1 MTVVRTG
8 TPRVVL
14 ACDFFQK
21 YTAGLADGLAQA
33 GAAVTLLTRDHGLE
47 FGGDADEARRQVD
60 RRLGGRVEVVRLPG
74 RVRDPT
80 ALGALAR
87 ARWATRRPRG
97 VVHLQDRILN
107 DPRLVLAAGVRPGRY
122 ALTVHDPVPH
132 PGDARRAGRK
142 AAADR
147 RLLRGA
153 ALLFVHADALRDE
166 LVDVEAPRA
175 PVVVVPHGADP
186 PEVARLPDD
195 PTLLFFGRLSH
206 YKGLDV
212 LLDAMDR
219 VWAHVPRTRL
229 VIAGEGDL
237 PSHPALSDRRVVVRR
252 EHVPESDVSALFAEA
267 TALVLPYRQASQS
280 GVGSLAKSYGRA
292 SIVTRLGGLPELV
305 SDGSGVVVAPEDPAA
320 LADAAVRMFA
330 EPGLAETLGR
340 RGAERLAQTSSWR
353 RVAELTLDAYRHAG
367 LLG

>member
-1 MTVVRTG
+1 MAHASAPKVT
-8 TPRVVL
+8 L

-21 YTAGLADGLAQA
+21 YTAGLADGLAGA
-33 GAAVTLLTRDHGLE
+33 GADVTLLTRDHGLE
-47 FGGDADEARRQVD
+47 FGGDAEEARREVD
-60 RRLGGRVEVVRLPG
+60 RRLAGRARVVRLPG
-74 RVRDPT
+74 RVRDPK
-80 ALGALAR
+80 ALRAVVAAR
-87 ARWATRRPRG
+87 VAIHRARG

-107 DPRLVLAAGVRPGRY
+107 DPRLVLAAGARPRRY

-132 PGDARRAGRK
+132 PGDAAREGRK

-147 RLLRGA
+147 QLLHRA
-153 ALLFVHADALRDE
+153 ALVFVHADALRDE
-166 LVDVEAPRA
+166 LIEVEALHA

-186 PEVARLPDD
+186 PDVARFPDD

-219 VWAHVPRTRL
+219 IWAHVPRARL
-229 VIAGEGDL
+229 VVAGEGEL
-237 PSHPALSDRRVVVRR
+237 PSHPALADARVVVRN
-252 EHVPESDVSALFAEA
+252 EHVPEPDVPGLFAEA

-280 GVGSLAKSYGRA
+280 GVGSLAKSYGRG

-305 SDGSGVVVAPEDPAA
+305 SDGSGIVVAPEDPSA
-320 LADAAVRMFA
+320 LADAAVRLFA

-340 RGAERLAQTSSWR
+340 RGAERLAETSSWR
-353 RVAELTLDAYRHAG
+353 RVGELTLDAYRHAG